1 MNPDQ
6 MPALKS
12 YKTTPTFTQDSVPV
26 GLLADH
32 STKEGVWGLIHVSR
46 GKLRYCVTDPRRENE
61 ERILEPGNAAGV
73 VEPTIVHRVE
83 LLGPVE
89 FRVEFLRAPSDQ
101 DTAKTLNKGAEA

>member
-1 MNPDQ
+1 MKPDE

-12 YKTTPTFTQDSVPV
+12 YKTTPTFTQDSVPA

-46 GKLRYCVTDPRRENE
+46 GKLRYCITDPRRETE
-61 ERILEPGNAAGV
+61 ERILEPGSEAGV

-83 LLGPVE
+83 PLGPVE
-89 FRVEFLRAPSDQ
+89 FHVEFLRTPDDQ
-101 DTAKTLNKGAEA
+101 GAARAANEGGEA

>member
-1 MNPDQ
+1 MKPDQ
-6 MPALKS
+6 LPTLKS
-12 YKTTPTFTQDSVPV
+12 YKTTPTFTQDSVPA

-61 ERILEPGNAAGV
+61 ERILEPGSTAGV

-83 LLGPVE
+83 PLGPVE
-89 FRVEFLRAPSDQ
+89 FHVEFLRAPD
-101 DTAKTLNKGAEA
+101 DLGIARTPEKGGEA

>member
-1 MNPDQ
+1 MKPDQ
-6 MPALKS
+6 LPALKS
-12 YKTTPTFTQDSVPV
+12 YKTTPTFTQDSVPA

-61 ERILEPGNAAGV
+61 ERILEPGSTAGV

-83 LLGPVE
+83 PLGPVE
-89 FRVEFLRAPSDQ
+89 FHVEFLRAPD
-101 DTAKTLNKGAEA
+101 DLGIARTPEKGGEA